1 VNSPEALKAL
11 EDLLDGLAPKD
22 KDALQQ
28 ALDDLSEA
36 ERGRRAAEL
45 RFRNAFEHAPIGVA
59 LADPSDGGRFLAV
72 NQALMA
78 ISGRS
83 RKDLLTTSLDEV
95 TFADDREVDSPQ
107 RQNLIDGAFDS
118 YTTEKRLLHADGHQV
133 WTQISLSMAQDTGD
147 ETPYAVLQIQDISE
161 RRRFEHRLHYL
172 ANHDALTGLAN
183 RRRFLSELER
193 QVTHNA
199 RYGGRGAVLM
209 LDVDRFKLVND
220 RLGHQAGDNLLR
232 RVASLLRE
240 RIRTTDVVARFAGDE
255 FAVLMPQ
262 TNSDGAL
269 HLGQELRQELKA
281 RLGAESGPGK
291 VTISIGITI
300 FNGQAGGEID
310 AVLAAADSAMY
321 RAKERGRDRVEV
333 IDKDE
338 IDPSPEGRG
347 LTHPARLREVLT
359 AEGLVLHSQPIIDL
373 STDRPVRHELL
384 VRLPDS
390 SGKPLAA
397 STFIGTAE
405 QFGMV
410 QELDRWVIGQ
420 ALSLLAREQRLDRE
434 ANIHVNLSGASLT
447 DVSVLEF
454 IERELDTGDAI
465 GTGITFEITETAAV
479 RNFDTASEFA
489 DRLTEFGCSVAIDD
503 FGAGFGPFYYLKHL
517 PFDVIKIDGEFVRD
531 LPRSDADRL
540 TVEAI
545 VNIAHG
551 LGKQTIA
558 EFVEEPGTV
567 DILRELGVDM
577 AQGFHLG
584 RPAPIANG
592 N

>member
-1 VNSPEALKAL
+1 
-11 EDLLDGLAPKD
+11 
-22 KDALQQ
+22 
-28 ALDDLSEA
+28 
-36 ERGRRAAEL
+36 
-45 RFRNAFEHAPIGVA
+45 
-59 LADPSDGGRFLAV
+59 
-72 NQALMA
+72 
-78 ISGRS
+78 
-83 RKDLLTTSLDEV
+83 
-95 TFADDREVDSPQ
+95 
-107 RQNLIDGAFDS
+107 
-118 YTTEKRLLHADGHQV
+118 
-133 WTQISLSMAQDTGD
+133 
-147 ETPYAVLQIQDISE
+147 
-161 RRRFEHRLHYL
+161 
-172 ANHDALTGLAN
+172 
-183 RRRFLSELER
+183 
-193 QVTHNA
+193 
-199 RYGGRGAVLM
+199 
-209 LDVDRFKLVND
+209 
-220 RLGHQAGDNLLR
+220 
-232 RVASLLRE
+232 
-240 RIRTTDVVARFAGDE
+240 
-255 FAVLMPQ
+255 
-262 TNSDGAL
+262 
-269 HLGQELRQELKA
+269 
-281 RLGAESGPGK
+281 
-291 VTISIGITI
+291 
-300 FNGQAGGEID
+300 
-310 AVLAAADSAMY
+310 
-321 RAKERGRDRVEV
+321 
-333 IDKDE
+333 
-338 IDPSPEGRG
+338 
-347 LTHPARLREVLT
+347 
-359 AEGLVLHSQPIIDL
+359 
-373 STDRPVRHELL
+373 
-384 VRLPDS
+384 
-390 SGKPLAA
+390 
-397 STFIGTAE
+397 
-405 QFGMV
+405 MV